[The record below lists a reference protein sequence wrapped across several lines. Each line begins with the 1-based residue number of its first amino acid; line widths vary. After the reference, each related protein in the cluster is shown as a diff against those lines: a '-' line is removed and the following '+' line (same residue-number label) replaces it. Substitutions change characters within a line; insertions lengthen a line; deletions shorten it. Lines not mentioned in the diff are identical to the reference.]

1 MEWLNSKL
9 LGAICVPAL
18 NKWTKVAPCV
28 RHVAVLQNFCGL
40 VPEASKYI
48 VPPPEEDSGP
58 EDEGQA
64 VGAPLDQSKAWRK
77 LARLRVRKA
86 CFFCPISEALG

>member
-9 LGAICVPAL
+9 LSAICVPAL

-28 RHVAVLQNFCGL
+28 RHVAVLHFFCGL

-48 VPPPEEDSGP
+48 VPLPEEDSGP

-77 LARLRVRKA
+77 LARLRVI
-86 CFFCPISEALG
+86 P

>member
-1 MEWLNSKL
+1 MAQFQAAQRYLRPSAEQMDKGSPVCQ
-9 LGAICVPAL
+9 ACCRVTI
-18 NKWTKVAPCV
+18 
-28 RHVAVLQNFCGL
+28 FCGL

-48 VPPPEEDSGP
+48 VPLPEEDSGP

-86 CFFCPISEALG
+86 CFFCPRIKALG

>member
-28 RHVAVLQNFCGL
+28 RHVAVLHFFAAWCLKLPNTLSLFL
-40 VPEASKYI
+40 KKI
-48 VPPPEEDSGP
+48 L
-58 EDEGQA
+58 GQKTKVKLWA
-64 VGAPLDQSKAWRK
+64 LHLTKAK
-77 LARLRVRKA
+77 LGGNW
-86 CFFCPISEALG
+86 PGSE